1 MQDYYNRR
9 AQEYEQI
16 YHRNDP
22 SRQAELDMLSR
33 AMCSALSGLDVLEV
47 ACGTGFWTER
57 VASSVSRIL
66 ATDASEET
74 LEIAS
79 GKSLPPGVQ
88 FALAN
93 AYDLGAVGTGFT
105 GGLANF
111 WFSHVPK
118 DRVSDFLTGF
128 HARLQPGAH
137 VFMADNCYQE
147 GVGGDL
153 VTIPGQAD
161 SYKRRLLAD
170 GSEHMVL
177 KNYYSAEELSGIFSR
192 YSDNLQVNVGTHYW
206 WLTYELRSRLST

>member
-22 SRQAELDMLSR
+22 SRQAELDTLSR
-33 AMCSALSGLDVLEV
+33 AMCSALSGLDVVEV
-47 ACGTGFWTER
+47 ACGTGIWTER
-57 VASSVSRIL
+57 VANSVNRIL

-79 GKSLPPGVQ
+79 GKSLPPSVQ
-88 FALAN
+88 FASAN
-93 AYDLGAVGTGFT
+93 AYDLDAVGSGFT

-118 DRVSDFLTGF
+118 DRVSDFLDGF
-128 HARLQPGAH
+128 HARLRPGAR

-153 VTIPGQAD
+153 VTVPGQAD
-161 SYKRRLLAD
+161 SYKRRYLAD
-170 GSEHMVL
+170 GSEHLVL
-177 KNYYSAEELSGIFSR
+177 KNYYTLEELLSIFSLF
-192 YSDNLQVNVGTHYW
+192 SGDLKVDMGTHYW
-206 WLTYELRSRLST
+206 WLTYKVK